1 MTTPSLL
8 EVGEVFRRH
17 RREFFEA
24 YGDLLSFEQRE
35 VYDAIATCR
44 TPVLGGHLYQCDS
57 CEHQLVLHNSCLN
70 RHCPLCQA
78 SEAARWL
85 DCRLAE
91 LLPVDYFHI
100 VFTIPSSLDRIA
112 LQNKR
117 VVYDI
122 LFQASS
128 QTLLQI
134 AADPKHLGAKIGFIA
149 ILHTW
154 GQALLEHAHVHCV
167 VSGGGPSP
175 DSSRW
180 VASRPDFFAPVR
192 VLSRLFRGKLL
203 SLLEQAF
210 NDGKLSFHGS
220 IEHLANVKRFRHLIN
235 SIRKK
240 ELVVHAQEPHGSP
253 KNVLKYLARYTH
265 RVALSNSR
273 LTSIADGRVTFRSK
287 DYTHASRMRT
297 ITLDAVEF
305 IRRLLLH
312 VFPKGFVRIRSYG
325 FMANRARQA
334 NLDLCRRLLQE
345 SPARKESP
353 AEETPGLEK
362 DEDETAADDEH
373 SKKTIPC
380 PLCEMGRMVRVLEIP
395 PIDERTTRSFLS
407 PARQRRRPT

>member
-8 EVGEVFRRH
+8 EVGEVFRRYRH
-17 RREFFEA
+17 EFLEA
-24 YGDLLSFEQRE
+24 YGDILSFEQRQ
-35 VYDAIATCR
+35 VYDAVATCR
-44 TPVLGGHLYQCDS
+44 TPVLGGHLYQCDA
-57 CEHQLVLHNSCLN
+57 CDHQLVLHNSCLN

-78 SEAARWL
+78 SEATRWL

-100 VFTIPSSLDRIA
+100 VFTIPSSLDRLA

-180 VASRPDFFAPVR
+180 VACRPDFFAPVQ

-220 IEHLANVKRFRHLIN
+220 IEPLANVKRFRQLIN

-273 LTSIADGRVTFRSK
+273 LISIDEGRVTFRWK
-287 DYTHASRMRT
+287 DYTHASRVRT
-297 ITLDAVEF
+297 TTLDAVEF
-305 IRRLLLH
+305 IRRFLLH

-334 NLDLCRRLLQE
+334 SLELCRRLLQE

-353 AEETPGLEK
+353 AEEDPDL
-362 DEDETAADDEH
+362 DEDGTAADHEAT
-373 SKKTIPC
+373 KKTIPC
-380 PLCEMGRMVRVLEIP
+380 PVCGKGRMVRVMEIP
-395 PIDERTTRSFLS
+395 PTSPESTRPDVSVARPWRS
-407 PARQRRRPT
+407 PT

>member
-1 MTTPSLL
+1 MSTPSLL
-8 EVGEVFRRH
+8 EVGEVFRRYGH
-17 RREFFEA
+17 EFLEA
-24 YGDLLSFEQRE
+24 YGDVLSFEQRQVFE
-35 VYDAIATCR
+35 AIATCR
-44 TPVLGGHLYQCDS
+44 TPALGGHLYECDA
-57 CEHQLVLHNSCLN
+57 CAYQLVLHNSCLN

-85 DCRLAE
+85 DSRLAE

-100 VFTIPSSLDRIA
+100 TFTIPSSLDHVA

-149 ILHTW
+149 ILHSW

-180 VASRPDFFAPVR
+180 VATRPDFFAPVH

-220 IEHLANVKRFRHLIN
+220 LAHLANVRRFRQLIN

-240 ELVVHAQEPHGSP
+240 ELVVHAQEPHGNP
-253 KNVLKYLARYTH
+253 KNVLRYLSRYTH

-273 LTSIADGRVTFRSK
+273 LISIAKGRVTFRWK
-287 DYTHASRMRT
+287 DYAHGNRMRT
-297 ITLDAVEF
+297 TTLDAVEF
-305 IRRLLLH
+305 IRRFLLH

-325 FMANRARQA
+325 FMANRARHA
-334 NLDLCRRLLQE
+334 NLELCRRLLQE
-345 SPARKESP
+345 SPARKDSP
-353 AEETPGLEK
+353 PEEDPDL
-362 DEDETAADDEH
+362 DEHGTGTDDEAPE
-373 SKKTIPC
+373 KTMPC
-380 PLCEMGRMVRVLEIP
+380 PACGKGRMVRVMEIP
-395 PIDERTTRSFLS
+395 PINTETSPPVLPAVPSRRS
-407 PARQRRRPT
+407 PT